1 MVKNYCHNNNTIGIE
16 KAEQN
21 ILPVINN
28 LLENREMS
36 LEDGR
41 MLISS
46 QRYNE
51 LLVDY
56 TEEQL
61 KNMKIFKVHPNFR
74 VIAIGLPIPPYSGT
88 PLDPPLRSRF
98 QSRNIKSPTA
108 DQVYSV
114 LIHDERYTNLP
125 HQVIRDLVTFA
136 FAVSTSSNTQSSGTI
151 TPPFPMTDIMDL
163 FDQIIMQQEYLTA
176 DILKNI
182 VTSIYP
188 FEIYYKCM
196 EGSDNSSQVIDKVL
210 NQTVS
215 KCMEHLKPIQKQQH
229 QKPLWEKKLDPQFVP
244 ITYQMNVLQSMVQSY
259 NLGKDLCIVGAKGS
273 GKSQLVK
280 QFARILDIAAIE
292 YFPLHKEMTSRD
304 LLQRRVTDDKGD
316 TKWKDSPL
324 IEAIKHG
331 RLCVLDGIDRMSP
344 DILLS
349 LQPLIHDRMLF
360 LFDGSRYIG
369 SNQYTTLLAH
379 YSKDEL
385 AKRNI
390 YPIHP
395 DFRIVSIGQTPH
407 INNKWFTVEV
417 MALYHFYFL
426 DTLAIEDE
434 IKILKSKVAGST
446 EPTMDKLIAELL
458 QFKVEFN
465 AKEDNQRKLSLRD
478 LGRIVVRYA
487 HFKNYEVLLD
497 NMLRAVMYYAMPKM
511 QRESVDALLS
521 KFWFAK
527 HVTPIEP
534 IESIKLNKETVQI
547 GSISHSVS
555 QPKNPALVPKPY
567 FVDNREHTRVI
578 KELLKDHKLHHH
590 SLLIGGQGVGKN
602 KVCAS

>member
-1 MVKNYCHNNNTIGIE
+1 MVIHLIIYCLGIE

-61 KNMKIFKVHPNFR
+61 SKMKIFKVHPNFR
-74 VIAIGLPIPPYSGT
+74 VIAIGLPIPPFQGT

-98 QSRNIKSPTA
+98 QSRNIKVPTA
-108 DQVYSV
+108 DQVYSMIV
-114 LIHDERYTNLP
+114 NDEHYNSLP
-125 HQVIRDLVTFA
+125 RQVIRDLVTFA
-136 FAVSTSSNTQSSGTI
+136 FAVSTATNPLSSGTI
-151 TPPFPMTDIMDL
+151 TPPFPMSDIMDV
-163 FDQIIMQQEYLTA
+163 FDQMVMQQEYMTA

-182 VTSIYP
+182 ITSIYP
-188 FEIYYKCM
+188 FDIYYKCM
-196 EGSDNSSQVIDKVL
+196 EGTDNSSQVIEKVL
-210 NQTVS
+210 NQTVA
-215 KCMEHLKPIQKQQH
+215 KCMEQLAPQKQQVH
-229 QKPLWEKKLDPQFVP
+229 KPLWEKKLESSFVP
-244 ITYQMNVLQSMVQSY
+244 IPYQMNVLQSMVQSY
-259 NLGKDLCIVGAKGS
+259 VLGKDICVVGAKGS

-280 QFARILDIAAIE
+280 QFGRVLDIQSIE

-369 SNQYTTLLAH
+369 HNQYTTLLQH
-379 YSKDEL
+379 VSKEEL
-385 AKRNI
+385 TKRKI

-407 INNKWFTVEV
+407 VNNKWFTVEV
-417 MALYHFYFL
+417 MALFHFYFL
-426 DTLAIEDE
+426 DTLSIADE
-434 IKILKSKVAGST
+434 TKILKSKVANVHDSSIDT
-446 EPTMDKLIAELL
+446 LIAELL
-458 QFKVEFN
+458 QFKSEFN

-487 HFKNYEVLLD
+487 HFKNHEVLID

-521 KFWFAK
+521 KFSFAK
-527 HVTPIEP
+527 HVTPVEP
-534 IESIKLNKETVQI
+534 IDSIKMDKNSLNI
-547 GSISHSVS
+547 GSLSHPIS
-555 QPKNPALVPKPY
+555 QPLNPALVPKPY
-567 FVDNREHTRVI
+567 FVDNKEHTRVI
-578 KELLKDHKLHHH
+578 KELLKDHKLNHH

-602 KVCAS
+602 KVCPNT